1 MITLEI
7 SLLTDAIGLN
17 VNGSVFGELES
28 EANEE
33 ELENIFILIT

>member
-7 SLLTDAIGLN
+7 SPLTDAIGLN
-17 VNGSVFGELES
+17 VNGSAFGEPES

-33 ELENIFILIT
+33 EPANIFILIT